1 MPWTDSGTDIYHKAW
16 QIVFMACICFS
27 GQELWSFPS
36 PKSQAR
42 KSVQG
47 KRGFPSTG
55 PRSLNDVTPQLA
67 ADGAHESR
75 GHKDTSAP
83 FCIVLSCLEKS
94 RLLVEEKLWRRVR
107 HQVRVVTGMLD
118 SKLRDLR
125 ATSSSKCFC
134 HFESRDPYNKKSCQK
149 NFD

>member
-1 MPWTDSGTDIYHKAW
+1 MYLFQWPRVMKLPFP
-16 QIVFMACICFS
+16 QISSSTKC
-27 GQELWSFPS
+27 P
-36 PKSQAR
+36 R
-42 KSVQG
+42 

-83 FCIVLSCLEKS
+83 FSTVLSCLEKS
-94 RLLVEEKLWRRVR
+94 LLLVEEKLWRRIR
-107 HQVRVVTGMLD
+107 HQVRVVRGMN
-118 SKLRDLR
+118 LRDLR

-134 HFESRDPYNKKSCQK
+134 HFESRDPHDKKSCLK